1 VNGCREMSRK
11 MIRESIRQVP
21 LVALVA
27 IAGALCPGEAIA
39 QLLTQHVKGAVGL
52 KAGSLPP
59 PGGYVVLPILYVYN
73 TDTVKDSNGDRVP
86 IDASISS
93 VFYGAG
99 YSHVTTKKV
108 LGGLYGFTFLFP
120 VGANNRIQGTEID
133 ANPGAGITDSAVT
146 PVSIGWHH
154 PRADTQVAFNI
165 FIPTGRYT
173 DGADDNTGMGMWGYE
188 PVVAT
193 TIYLDGAKKY
203 HAATELSFD
212 VQSKKEDSE
221 NKVGNQLNLEG
232 GVGGDFMKGGL
243 TVGLA
248 YYAAFK
254 TTDDEIAGLPGILIR
269 GKNKSFGLGPEATL
283 AIPAGGKL
291 RGFVTVR
298 YFWETYARTAT
309 QGSAFL
315 IQATFLTKPIK
326 LP

>member
-1 VNGCREMSRK
+1 
-11 MIRESIRQVP
+11 MIRQTIRKVLLP
-21 LVALVA
+21 VLVL
-27 IAGALCPGEAIA
+27 IAFGMFPPDAMG

-52 KAGSLPP
+52 KAGSQPP
-59 PGGYVVLPILYVYN
+59 PGGYVVLPIVYVYN
-73 TDTVKDSNGDRVP
+73 TDTVRDRNGDRLP

-99 YSHVTTKKV
+99 YSHVTTKTI
-108 LGGLYGFTFLFP
+108 LGGQYGFTFLFP

-146 PVSIGWHH
+146 PISLGWHH
-154 PRADTQVAFNI
+154 GRVDTLAAFNI

-173 DGADDNTGMGMWGYE
+173 DGAQNNTGMGMWGFE

-193 TIYLDGAKKY
+193 TVYLDESKKY

-212 VQSKKEDSE
+212 FQSKKEDSE

-232 GVGGDFMKGGL
+232 GVGADFLKGGL
-243 TVGLA
+243 TVGLC

-254 TTDDEIAGLPGILIR
+254 TGDDQIAGLAGVLIR
-269 GKNKSFGLGPEATL
+269 GRNKTFALGPEATL
-283 AIPAGGKL
+283 ALAIGGKV

-298 YFWETYARTAT
+298 YFWETYARTTT
-309 QGSAFL
+309 QGNAFL
-315 IQATFLTKPIK
+315 VQATFLTRPIA

>member
-1 VNGCREMSRK
+1 
-11 MIRESIRQVP
+11 MIRDSIRQI
-21 LVALVA
+21 LLSALVLF
-27 IAGALCPGEAIA
+27 ALCALSGEAAA

-52 KAGSLPP
+52 KAGSQPP

-73 TDTVKDSNGDRVP
+73 TDTVKDRNGDKLP
-86 IDASISS
+86 INADITS

-99 YSHVTTKKV
+99 YSDVTTKKI
-108 LGGLYGFTFLFP
+108 LGGDYGFTVLFP

-133 ANPGAGITDSAVT
+133 ANPGAGLTDSAVT
-146 PVSIGWHH
+146 PISIGWHH
-154 PRADTQVAFNI
+154 PRVDTLAAFNI

-173 DGADDNTGMGMWGYE
+173 DGASNNTGMGMWGYE

-193 TIYLDGAKKY
+193 TVYLDAAGKY
-203 HAATELSFD
+203 HAATELSLDF
-212 VQSKKEDSE
+212 QPKKEHSE

-232 GVGGDFMKGGL
+232 GVGADFLKGGL

-269 GKNKSFGLGPEATL
+269 GKNKAFALGPEATL
-283 AIPAGGKL
+283 ALAAAGKV

-298 YFWETYARTAT
+298 YFWETYARTTT
-309 QGSAFL
+309 QGNAFL
-315 IQATFLTKPIK
+315 VQATFLTRPIK

>member
-1 VNGCREMSRK
+1 
-11 MIRESIRQVP
+11 MIRLSIRQV
-21 LVALVA
+21 LGVAVVA
-27 IAGALCPGEAIA
+27 IAGAVCPRAAMA

-52 KAGSLPP
+52 KAGSQPP
-59 PGGYVVLPILYVYN
+59 PGGYVVLPLLYVYN
-73 TDTVKDSNGDRVP
+73 TDTVNNRNGDKLP
-86 IDASISS
+86 IDASLNS

-133 ANPGAGITDSAVT
+133 ANPGAGLTDSVVT

-154 PRADTQVAFNI
+154 PRVDTLAAFNI
-165 FIPTGRYT
+165 FLPTGRYN
-173 DGADDNTGMGMWGYE
+173 DGANNNTGMGMWGYE

-193 TIYLDGAKKY
+193 TVYLDANKKY

-212 VQSKKEDSE
+212 FQSKKEDSE

-232 GVGGDFMKGGL
+232 GVGGDFLKGGL

-269 GKNKSFGLGPEATL
+269 GKNKSFALGPEATL
-283 AIPAGGKL
+283 ALAAGGKV

-298 YFWETYARTAT
+298 YFWETYARTAA

-315 IQATFLTKPIK
+315 IQATFLTKPIE